1 VNQQTQPTWSL
12 AAVSDEDQPRMVH
25 GGWRDTIRN
34 ASDLALLGIL
44 VTVGSLGIVTAG
56 AAVAAASAAV
66 HDWSADERWPG
77 VRVTLGRFARGQV
90 PGIQPTLVG
99 TLGGGLLVLN
109 LAAIVRGVV
118 PGGVVLAV
126 PTLLIMVAA
135 AGLAG
140 LTVVE
145 VGQAGGV
152 GWRAA
157 ARAALASGQRR
168 PAAVLACAGVVALV
182 GALGLMIIPVLV
194 PVLAGYA
201 IFAMHA
207 VARRLPAR

>member
-1 VNQQTQPTWSL
+1 MSGET
-12 AAVSDEDQPRMVH
+12 DELPRMVH
-25 GGWRDTIRN
+25 GGWRDTVRN

-44 VTVGSLGIVTAG
+44 VTVGSLGVVTAG

-77 VRVTLGRFARGQV
+77 VRVTLSRFTRGLL
-90 PGIQPTLVG
+90 PGILPTLVAAVGG
-99 TLGGGLLVLN
+99 TLLVLN
-109 LAAIVRGVV
+109 LAAITRGVV
-118 PGGVVLAV
+118 PGGVALAV
-126 PTLLIMVAA
+126 PTLLILVAA

-145 VGQAGGV
+145 VGRTGGV

-157 ARAALASGQRR
+157 AKAALDRGQRR
-168 PAAVLACAGVVALV
+168 PVAVLACAGVVALV

-207 VARRLPAR
+207 VGRRLPG

>member
-1 VNQQTQPTWSL
+1 MST
-12 AAVSDEDQPRMVH
+12 EDVPRMVH
-25 GGWRDTIRN
+25 GGWRDTVRN
-34 ASDLALLGIL
+34 ASDLALVGIL
-44 VTVGSLGIVTAG
+44 VTLGSLGVVTAG

-77 VRVTLGRFARGQV
+77 ARVTLGRFARGLL
-90 PGIQPTLVG
+90 PGVLPALAATA
-99 TLGGGLLVLN
+99 GGALLVLN
-109 LAAIVRGVV
+109 LAAITRGVV
-118 PGGVVLAV
+118 PGGILLAV
-126 PTLLIMVAA
+126 PTLLILIAA

-145 VGQAGGV
+145 VGRSGGV

-157 ARAALASGQRR
+157 AKAALAGGQRR

-182 GALGLMIIPVLV
+182 AALGLMIIPVLV

-207 VARRLPAR
+207 VARRLPHGA

>member
-1 VNQQTQPTWSL
+1 MTTE
-12 AAVSDEDQPRMVH
+12 ATTEAEDQQRMVH
-25 GGWRDTIRN
+25 GGWLDTVRN

-44 VTVGSLGIVTAG
+44 VTVGSLGVVTAG

-77 VRVTLGRFARGQV
+77 VRVTLGRFARGLV
-90 PGIQPTLVG
+90 PGMLPALVAAI
-99 TLGGGLLVLN
+99 GGGLLVLN
-109 LAAIVRGVV
+109 LAAITRGVV
-118 PGGVVLAV
+118 PGGVAVAV
-126 PTLLIMVAA
+126 PTLLILVAA

-145 VGQAGGV
+145 VGRTGGV

-157 ARAALASGQRR
+157 AKAALADGQRR

-182 GALGLMIIPVLV
+182 AALGMMIIPVLV
-194 PVLAGYA
+194 PVLGGYA
-201 IFAMHA
+201 ILAMHA

>member
-1 VNQQTQPTWSL
+1 MTAEITTEE
-12 AAVSDEDQPRMVH
+12 APRMVH
-25 GGWRDTIRN
+25 GGWRDTVRN

-44 VTVGSLGIVTAG
+44 VTVGSLGVVTAG

-66 HDWSADERWPG
+66 HDWSGDERWPG
-77 VRVTLGRFARGQV
+77 VRVTLGRFARGLL
-90 PGIQPTLVG
+90 PGVLPALAATVG
-99 TLGGGLLVLN
+99 GTLLVLN
-109 LAAIVRGVV
+109 LAAITRGVV
-118 PGGVVLAV
+118 PGGLPLAV
-126 PTLLIMVAA
+126 PTLLILIAGT
-135 AGLAG
+135 GLAG

-145 VGQAGGV
+145 VGRSGGV

-157 ARAALASGQRR
+157 ARAAWAGGQRR

-182 GALGLMIIPVLV
+182 AALGLMIIPVLV

-207 VARRLPAR
+207 VASRLPHGV

>member
-1 VNQQTQPTWSL
+1 MSSQDV
-12 AAVSDEDQPRMVH
+12 PRFVH
-25 GGWRDTIRN
+25 GGWRDTVRN

-44 VTVGSLGIVTAG
+44 VTVGSLGVVTAG

-77 VRVTLGRFARGQV
+77 VRVTLRRFARGLL
-90 PGIQPTLVG
+90 PGILPTLAA
-99 TLGGGLLVLN
+99 TLGGALLVLD
-109 LAAIVRGVV
+109 LAAITRGVV

-126 PTLLIMVAA
+126 PTLLILVAA

-145 VGQAGGV
+145 VGRAGGA
-152 GWRAA
+152 GWRVAA
-157 ARAALASGQRR
+157 AAALANGQRR
-168 PAAVLACAGVVALV
+168 PVAVLACAGVVALV
-182 GALGLMIIPVLV
+182 AALGMMIIPVLV

-207 VARRLPAR
+207 VARRLLP

>member
-1 VNQQTQPTWSL
+1 MSTEVTT
-12 AAVSDEDQPRMVH
+12 DDQPRMVH
-25 GGWRDTIRN
+25 GGWLDTIRN

-56 AAVAAASAAV
+56 AAVATASAAV

-77 VRVTLGRFARGQV
+77 VRVTLGRFARGLL
-90 PGIQPTLVG
+90 PGALPTLAAI
-99 TLGGGLLVLN
+99 LGGGLLILN
-109 LAAIVRGVV
+109 LAAIARDEV
-118 PGGVVLAV
+118 PGGVALAV
-126 PTLLIMVAA
+126 PTLLILIAA

-145 VGQAGGV
+145 VGRTGGV

-157 ARAALASGQRR
+157 AKAALAGGQRR
-168 PAAVLACAGVVALV
+168 PSAVLACAGVVALV

-207 VARRLPAR
+207 VDRRLPQR

>member
-1 VNQQTQPTWSL
+1 MTT
-12 AAVSDEDQPRMVH
+12 EDVPRWVH
-25 GGWRDTIRN
+25 GGWRDTVRN

-44 VTVGSLGIVTAG
+44 VTIGSLGIVTAG

-77 VRVTLGRFARGQV
+77 VRVTLGRFARGLV
-90 PGIQPTLVG
+90 PGILPTLAA
-99 TLGGGLLVLN
+99 TLGGALLVLN
-109 LAAIVRGVV
+109 LAAITRGVV
-118 PGGVVLAV
+118 PGGVVLAI
-126 PTLLIMVAA
+126 PTLLILVAA

-145 VGQAGGV
+145 MGRSGGT

-157 ARAALASGQRR
+157 AKAALAGGQRR

-182 GALGLMIIPVLV
+182 AALGLMIIPVLV

-201 IFAMHA
+201 ILAMHA
-207 VARRLPAR
+207 VARRLPPR

>member
-1 VNQQTQPTWSL
+1 MTT
-12 AAVSDEDQPRMVH
+12 EDVPRWVH
-25 GGWRDTIRN
+25 GGWRDTVRN

-44 VTVGSLGIVTAG
+44 VTIGSLGVVTAG

-77 VRVTLGRFARGQV
+77 VRVTVGRFVRGLL
-90 PGIQPTLVG
+90 PGILPTLVA
-99 TLGGGLLVLN
+99 TVGGALLVLN
-109 LAAIVRGVV
+109 LAAITRGVV
-118 PGGVVLAV
+118 PGGVALAI
-126 PTLLIMVAA
+126 PTLLILVAA

-145 VGQAGGV
+145 VGRSGGA

-157 ARAALASGQRR
+157 AAAALARGQRR
-168 PAAVLACAGVVALV
+168 PVAVLACAGVVALV

-201 IFAMHA
+201 VFAMHA
-207 VARRLPAR
+207 VARRLPG

>member
-1 VNQQTQPTWSL
+1 MTT
-12 AAVSDEDQPRMVH
+12 EDVPRWVH
-25 GGWRDTIRN
+25 GGWRDTVRN

-44 VTVGSLGIVTAG
+44 VTIGSLGIVTAG

-77 VRVTLGRFARGQV
+77 VRVTLGRFARGLL
-90 PGIQPTLVG
+90 PGILPTLAA
-99 TLGGGLLVLN
+99 TLGGALLVLN
-109 LAAIVRGVV
+109 LAAITRGVV
-118 PGGVVLAV
+118 PGGVVLAI
-126 PTLLIMVAA
+126 PTLLILVAA

-145 VGQAGGV
+145 MGRSGGT

-157 ARAALASGQRR
+157 AKTALDGGQRR

-182 GALGLMIIPVLV
+182 AALGLMIIPVLV

-201 IFAMHA
+201 ILAMHA
-207 VARRLPAR
+207 VARRLPPR

>member
-1 VNQQTQPTWSL
+1 MTSEVGTEAESR
-12 AAVSDEDQPRMVH
+12 PRMVH
-25 GGWRDTIRN
+25 GGWLDTVRN

-44 VTVGSLGIVTAG
+44 VTVGSLGVVTAG
-56 AAVAAASAAV
+56 AAVATASAAV

-77 VRVTLGRFARGQV
+77 VRVTLGRFARGLLPGV
-90 PGIQPTLVG
+90 PPTLVA

-109 LAAIVRGVV
+109 LAAITRGVV
-118 PGGVVLAV
+118 PGGVVVAV
-126 PTLLIMVAA
+126 PTLLILVAA

-140 LTVVE
+140 LAVVE
-145 VGQAGGV
+145 VGRTGGV

-157 ARAALASGQRR
+157 AKVALADGQRR

-182 GALGLMIIPVLV
+182 AALGLMIIPVLV

>member
-1 VNQQTQPTWSL
+1 MTT
-12 AAVSDEDQPRMVH
+12 EDAPRMVH
-25 GGWRDTIRN
+25 GGWRDTFRN

-44 VTVGSLGIVTAG
+44 VTVGSFGIVTAG
-56 AAVAAASAAV
+56 AAVAAASAAL

-77 VRVTLGRFARGQV
+77 VRVTLGRFVRGLL
-90 PGIQPTLVG
+90 PGVLPTL
-99 TLGGGLLVLN
+99 LGAFCGALLLLN
-109 LAAIVRGVV
+109 LAAITRGVV
-118 PGGVVLAV
+118 PGGVALAV
-126 PTLLIMVAA
+126 PTLVVMIGA

-145 VGQAGGV
+145 MGKAGGA

-157 ARAALASGQRR
+157 ARAALAHGQRR
-168 PAAVLACAGVVALV
+168 PSAVLACAGVVALV
-182 GALGLMIIPVLV
+182 VALGLMIIPVLV

-207 VARRLPAR
+207 VARRLPLR